1 MDKKKQ
7 INDLTPRDNTGLSKS
22 KDISNVN
29 YQPKKTM

>member
-7 INDLTPRDNTGLSKS
+7 INDLTPHDNSGLSQS

-29 YQPKKTM
+29 YQPQKVM

>member
-22 KDISNVN
+22 DISNVN
-29 YQPKKTM
+29 NQPQKMM